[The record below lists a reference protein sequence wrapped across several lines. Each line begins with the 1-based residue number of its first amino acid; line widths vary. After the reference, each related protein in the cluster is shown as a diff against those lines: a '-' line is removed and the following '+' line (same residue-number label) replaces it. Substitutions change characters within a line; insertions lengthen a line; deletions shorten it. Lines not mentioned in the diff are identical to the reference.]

1 MSQSWFVALRYAFGG
16 RRNSA
21 GRVISLLSV
30 IGLTLGSGLLIAV
43 MSIMNGFDRELRE
56 RILVLVPHVR
66 FYNGSPIQNWTDV
79 VGALERQPGVASVT
93 PYREDQALVRFGGKT
108 TAMTLFAIDPAT
120 ELDRGILSSRLGD
133 SVFQELQ
140 NQTGIYLGAGLAQR
154 LGVAEGDSIS
164 LFFNS
169 RQGSLPRPAQ
179 VAVLGLLHTSTEL
192 DHRLGITS
200 LANLSELLEET
211 VEPMGISMHVEDP
224 FNARQTALESLGILP
239 ADYRAITWASSHGN
253 LYEAIQTSRTMVG
266 LIVFLI
272 LAIAAFNVLASLLI
286 ASADRQA
293 DIAVLK
299 TLGADRGF
307 LMRVFTFQGLCI
319 GFLGAV
325 MGVLLGLLICSQLDS
340 LVAIIE
346 WFRGSPLLQSQVY
359 PLDYLPVEIQ
369 PAQLLSVALVAIVLS
384 TLASLYPAWRLQSIR
399 PAETLRYE

>member
-1 MSQSWFVALRYAFGG
+1 MSHAWFVALRYAFGG

-79 VGALERQPGVASVT
+79 TAALGQRSGVAGVT
-93 PYREDQALVRFGGKT
+93 PYREDQALVRFSGQT
-108 TAMTLFAIDPAT
+108 TAMTLFAINPAT
-120 ELDRGILSSRLGD
+120 ELDQGVLSSRLGD
-133 SVFQELQ
+133 AMFQDLESQ
-140 NQTGIYLGAGLAQR
+140 RGIYLGIGLAER
-154 LGVAEGDSIS
+154 LGVNAGDSVS

-179 VAVLGLLHTSTEL
+179 VEVLGLLHTSTEL

-200 LANLSELLEET
+200 LANLSALLGQV
-211 VEPMGISMHVEDP
+211 VEPMGISMHVDDP
-224 FNARQTALESLGILP
+224 FNARDIAMDSLGILP
-239 ADYRAITWASSHGN
+239 TDYRAITWASSHGN

-272 LAIAAFNVLASLLI
+272 LAIAAFNVLSSLLI

-293 DIAVLK
+293 DIAILK
-299 TLGADRGF
+299 TLGAERSF
-307 LMRVFTFQGLCI
+307 LLRVFTLQGLCI
-319 GFLGAV
+319 GLLGATL
-325 MGVLLGLLICSQLDS
+325 GVALGLIICSQLEG
-340 LVAIIE
+340 LVGLIE
-346 WFRGSPLLQSQVY
+346 WIRGAPLLQSQVY

-369 PAQLLSVALVAIVLS
+369 VPQLLSVALVATLLS